1 MVSWSEDDDS
11 SEGLGFGFGDFPL
24 ELDLKFP
31 SQISCFPL
39 HVQIPATTDDSEFE
53 GNDYVLCHEHRKRA
67 DRLVAFEGIHTGRRF
82 LACAVKDGKNCGLV
96 EWVDPSWPATMENA
110 LSKLWDMYEQSKRNK
125 TEDNLMNSFA
135 VHKLTQEK
143 IKLQASYDKLVGDVQ
158 ALLDENER
166 RAQMERKP
174 DESKLQEKY
183 DMVKNLTVSQASVI
197 RNMKLKLAE
206 EKTKLQAHIDEVEKV
221 VEQTK
226 AKLNGI
232 KAILDE

>member
-1 MVSWSEDDDS
+1 MVSWSEDSGS
-11 SEGLGFGFGDFPL
+11 SEGSHGRYYQHATSGSDDG
-24 ELDLKFP
+24 
-31 SQISCFPL
+31 I
-39 HVQIPATTDDSEFE
+39 VQIPATTDDSEFE
-53 GNDYVLCHEHRKRA
+53 GKDYVLCHEHRKRA
-67 DRLVAFEGIHTGRRF
+67 ERLVAFEGIHTGRRF
-82 LACAVKDGKNCGLV
+82 LACIVKDGKNCGLV

-110 LSKLWDMYEQSKRNK
+110 LSKLWDIYEESKRNR
-125 TEDNLMNSFA
+125 TEDNLMNSFV
-135 VHKLTQEK
+135 VHNLTQEK

-166 RAQMERKP
+166 RAHMERKP

-183 DMVKNLTVSQASVI
+183 DVVKNLTVSQASVI
-197 RNMKLKLAE
+197 RNMKLKLVE
-206 EKTKLQAHIDEVEKV
+206 EKTKLQAHVDEIEKV

>member
-1 MVSWSEDDDS
+1 
-11 SEGLGFGFGDFPL
+11 
-24 ELDLKFP
+24 
-31 SQISCFPL
+31 
-39 HVQIPATTDDSEFE
+39 
-53 GNDYVLCHEHRKRA
+53 
-67 DRLVAFEGIHTGRRF
+67 
-82 LACAVKDGKNCGLV
+82 
-96 EWVDPSWPATMENA
+96 MENA
-110 LSKLWDMYEQSKRNK
+110 LSKLWDMYEESKRNR
-125 TEDNLMNSFA
+125 TEDNLMNSFV
-135 VHKLTQEK
+135 VHNLTQEK

-158 ALLDENER
+158 SLLDENER

-206 EKTKLQAHIDEVEKV
+206 EKIKLQAHIDELEKV

>member
-11 SEGLGFGFGDFPL
+11 SENYYQYATSGSDDGIV
-24 ELDLKFP
+24 K
-31 SQISCFPL
+31 
-39 HVQIPATTDDSEFE
+39 IPATTDDSEFE
-53 GNDYVLCHEHRKRA
+53 GNDFVLCHEHGKRA
-67 DRLVAFEGIHTGRRF
+67 ERLVAFEGIHTGRRS
-82 LACAVKDGKNCGLV
+82 LPDGKNCGLV
-96 EWVDPSWPATMENA
+96 EWIDPSWPATMENA
-110 LSKLWDMYEQSKRNK
+110 LSKLWDMYEQSKRNR

-183 DMVKNLTVSQASVI
+183 DMVKNMTVSQASVI
-197 RNMKLKLAE
+197 WNMKLKLAE
-206 EKTKLQAHIDEVEKV
+206 EKSKLQGHIDELEKV

-232 KAILDE
+232 KAMLDE